1 MSSSGAPA
9 GVDLTET
16 RVPEIIGALASTW
29 FMAAGAL
36 GLRVYARKIRG
47 GDFWW
52 DDYLAFAAF
61 LMAGI
66 HVWVSIG
73 YMVPHGTGKHVW
85 AGPADA
91 AMVWAIGL
99 FISEMVYTLTL
110 CFVKYSTLCLYWRV
124 FATSNRNR
132 IPIWI
137 LVGLVTGWGIA
148 ILLSSIFQCVPSQ
161 SWWQRFDPV
170 NPMPPSEYNCGV
182 DSRNFFIGN
191 SIPTIITDVM
201 IIALPIPYVWSLQM
215 RVAHKIG
222 VLGIFLLGAFVT
234 IISMVR
240 LSYLLQLDLESP
252 DITWNF
258 TNAVIWTNLE
268 GNIAIV
274 CCCLPTLKPIL
285 NMIVDGSFSTR
296 LGSRKNTYASG
307 GGGGGNSKNLESS
320 GGNSSAQGAINHHIS
335 GTNHDDL
342 ELQSGPGSYLDA
354 DKLPTTVR
362 DGETQRPFAW
372 LDDKSAK
379 SEDYDSMSTGQHELQ
394 QQQHGERINCNK
406 SAVVSNHRSMGQ
418 SRVRGGSRTRSE
430 RRSTD
435 GGSSTDELA
444 SPGCL
449 GGITVTHEVEVQR
462 CDGSGRDL
470 RSRSVVPF

>member
-1 MSSSGAPA
+1 MALPPPPEGL
-9 GVDLTET
+9 DLTET
-16 RVPEIIGALASTW
+16 QVPEILGALVSTW
-29 FMAAGAL
+29 FLAAGVL
-36 GLRVYARKIRG
+36 GLRVFARKLRG

-52 DDYLAFAAF
+52 DDYLAFGAF
-61 LMAGI
+61 VAAGI

-73 YMVPHGTGKHVW
+73 YMIPHGTGKHIWV
-85 AGPADA
+85 GPPDA
-91 AMVWAIGL
+91 AKAWAIGL
-99 FISEMVYTLTL
+99 FISEIVYTLTL

-124 FATSNRNR
+124 FGTSKRNR

-137 LVGLVTGWGIA
+137 LAGLVTAWGIA
-148 ILLSSIFQCVPSQ
+148 IILASIFQCVPTQ

-170 NPMPPSEYNCGV
+170 NPMSPTEFICGV
-182 DSRNFFIGN
+182 DSTQFFIGN

-201 IIALPIPYVWSLQM
+201 IIVLPIPYIWSLQM
-215 RVAHKIG
+215 RVAQKIG

-240 LSYLLQLDLESP
+240 LSYLLHLDLQSP

-258 TNAVIWTNLE
+258 VVAIIWTNLE
-268 GNIAIV
+268 GNIAII

-285 NMIVDGSFSTR
+285 NLVMDGSFATR

-307 GGGGGNSKNLESS
+307 DANNSKHLETIGGTGS
-320 GGNSSAQGAINHHIS
+320 GPGPNGKNSHNRGQ
-335 GTNHDDL
+335 DDL

-379 SEDYDSMSTGQHELQ
+379 SEDYDSVSLGAPHEH
-394 QQQHGERINCNK
+394 QQHPRQRSNSNK
-406 SAVVSNHRSMGQ
+406 SAAVASHRPVGQ
-418 SRVRGGSRTRSE
+418 SRVRGGSRPRNG

-444 SPGCL
+444 SPASL
-449 GGITVTHEVEVQR
+449 GGITVTHEVAVQR
-462 CDGSGRDL
+462 SDGSGRDL